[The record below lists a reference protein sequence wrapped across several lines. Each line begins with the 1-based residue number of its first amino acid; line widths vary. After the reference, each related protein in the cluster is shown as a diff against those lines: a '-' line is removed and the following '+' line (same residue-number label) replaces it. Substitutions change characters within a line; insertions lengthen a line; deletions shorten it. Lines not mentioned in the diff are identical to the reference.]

1 MKTWQFLEERGGKA
15 SAPAK
20 GTRVLLPVRT
30 VPRIRI
36 LIAED
41 ETSTRKL
48 LQYRLSHEPDM
59 EVVAEAA
66 DGRQALELAF
76 QVRPDVA
83 ILDLNLPE
91 MNGIQLTERIRTQQ
105 PGTQVVL
112 FTALDDLASLG
123 RSSGAFACLGKQRDP
138 EELLITI
145 REAFQARTAPQPSP
159 EAGSRLSERLD
170 VISARARLSDRERR
184 VVEKAVSTT
193 LTVQQIA
200 YALTR
205 ELGEDV
211 SHSSVKHSL
220 DRAMAKLLIEP
231 RTRAG
236 LVRYVLEFEATSVS

>member
-1 MKTWQFLEERGGKA
+1 M
-15 SAPAK
+15 
-20 GTRVLLPVRT
+20 
-30 VPRIRI
+30 PRIRI

-59 EVVAEAA
+59 EVVGEAS

-76 QVRPDVA
+76 QLRPDVA

-91 MNGIQLTERIRTQQ
+91 VNGIKLTERIRSQQ
-105 PGTQVVL
+105 PFTQVVL

-138 EELLITI
+138 EELLATI
-145 REAFQARTAPQPSP
+145 RAAHQARSQPQEPTP
-159 EAGSRLSERLD
+159 ENGSRLSERLD
-170 VISARARLSDRERR
+170 ILSARVRLSDRERR
-184 VVEKAVSTT
+184 VVEKAVATT
-193 LTVQQIA
+193 LTIQQIA
-200 YALTR
+200 HALTK

-236 LVRYVLEFEATSVS
+236 LVRYVLEFDAQPA